1 MEEGIWV
8 LVNERK
14 MKTEWIDDN
23 RERFKMRL
31 KSDQND
37 YRCQLQKDLPENNR
51 KKSYNDLK
59 DSKKKKIGK

>member
-1 MEEGIWV
+1 
-8 LVNERK
+8 
-14 MKTEWIDDN
+14 
-23 RERFKMRL
+23 MRL